1 MPAAQAT
8 ATQNTITLK
17 GSTQIVTEFFNYAVN
32 SILFQ
37 RGLYDPENFERKKK
51 YGLSLMVTSDD
62 GLVRYLD
69 NVMTQISEWLKQ
81 GMLQKLVLVI
91 SAVGSKEVRER
102 WTFDIQT
109 DEGVLGGARRRGR
122 RRRRSPRRSRPSS
135 GRSRRA

>member
-69 NVMTQISEWLKQ
+69 NVMTQISECI
-81 GMLQKLVLVI
+81 I
-91 SAVGSKEVRER
+91 SLPRGTCTYSFTSKCIPGSVKA
-102 WTFDIQT
+102 T
-109 DEGVLGGARRRGR
+109 
-122 RRRRSPRRSRPSS
+122 RPALTACID
-135 GRSRRA
+135 RMH